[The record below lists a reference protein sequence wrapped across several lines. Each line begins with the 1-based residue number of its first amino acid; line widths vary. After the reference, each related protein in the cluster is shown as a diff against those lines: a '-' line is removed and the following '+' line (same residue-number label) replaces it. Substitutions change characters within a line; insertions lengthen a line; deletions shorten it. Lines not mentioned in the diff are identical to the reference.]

1 VKDKELYQII
11 SGKIV
16 YALHHINQPEIALS
30 EIKRILKLKGNIVAA
45 DYVIDKGVTKT
56 DCHKF
61 SFPKMIELF
70 QRAGFILSEK
80 RLLEP
85 DLAFFFARK

>member
-1 VKDKELYQII
+1 MKDKELYQII

-30 EIKRILKLKGNIVAA
+30 EIKRILKPKGHIVAA
-45 DYVIDKGVTKT
+45 DYVIGKGVRKT

-61 SFPKMIELF
+61 RFPMMIELF
-70 QRAGFILSEK
+70 HRAGFVFSEK
-80 RLLEP
+80 RILEP
-85 DLAFFFARK
+85 GLALFLARK